1 MESWKKMA
9 ILMYIKENKMRQT
22 ITGNTAFIKKTVLP
36 MTKQAGI
43 KKVSVKILPAQLP
56 DDKERMEVS
65 FDVDKE
71 TNDNLLDLLKKKAG
85 KKGAKKRQNLNL
97 TVMKELLS
105 KIIKKEVQKLKK
117 ESINEA
123 ASWGQVKTFL
133 IGIIRKKQAKKMD
146 GYLID
151 MQTANAILKVGD
163 ALNKSNQK
171 KFGKLPIKKMANVAW
186 KLVS

>member
-65 FDVDKE
+65 FDVD
-71 TNDNLLDLLKKKAG
+71 N
-85 KKGAKKRQNLNL
+85 
-97 TVMKELLS
+97 
-105 KIIKKEVQKLKK
+105 
-117 ESINEA
+117 
-123 ASWGQVKTFL
+123 
-133 IGIIRKKQAKKMD
+133 
-146 GYLID
+146 
-151 MQTANAILKVGD
+151 
-163 ALNKSNQK
+163 
-171 KFGKLPIKKMANVAW
+171 
-186 KLVS
+186 

>member
-1 MESWKKMA
+1 MVT
-9 ILMYIKENKMRQT
+9 LMNIKENKMRQT
-22 ITGNTAFIKKTVLP
+22 ITGNTPFIKKTVLP

-56 DDKERMEVS
+56 DDKEKMEVS

-85 KKGAKKRQNLNL
+85 KKGTKKRQNLNL

-105 KIIKKEVQKLKK
+105 KIIKKEIQKLNK
-117 ESINEA
+117 ESVNE
-123 ASWGQVKTFL
+123 SWNQLRTNLISIVK
-133 IGIIRKKQAKKMD
+133 RKQYQKID
-146 GYLID
+146 GVLVD
-151 MQTANAILKVGD
+151 VQTANVILKVWD
-163 ALNKSNQK
+163 ALNSSNRK
-171 KFGKLPIKKMANVAW
+171 KFEKLPVKKMANVSW

>member
-1 MESWKKMA
+1 
-9 ILMYIKENKMRQT
+9 MYIKENKMRQT
-22 ITGNTAFIKKTVLP
+22 ITGNTTFIKRTVLP

-43 KKVSVKILPAQLP
+43 KKVSVKVLPAHLP
-56 DDKERMEVS
+56 DDKEKMEVS

-85 KKGAKKRQNLNL
+85 KKGTKKRQNLNL

-105 KIIKKEVQKLKK
+105 KIIKQEIKKLKK

-123 ASWGQVKTFL
+123 ASWSQVKTFL
-133 IGIIRKKQAKKMD
+133 VGIIRRRQAKKMD

-151 MQTANAILKVGD
+151 MQTANAILKVWD
-163 ALNKSNQK
+163 ALNSSNRK
-171 KFGKLPIKKMANVAW
+171 KFEKLPIKKMADVAW
-186 KLVS
+186 KLIS